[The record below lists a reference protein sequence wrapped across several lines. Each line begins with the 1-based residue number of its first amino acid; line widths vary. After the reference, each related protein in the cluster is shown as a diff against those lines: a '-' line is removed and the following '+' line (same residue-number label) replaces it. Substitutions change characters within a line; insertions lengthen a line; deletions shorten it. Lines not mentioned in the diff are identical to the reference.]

1 MDRNQKAK
9 LEYQKMAEERDAV
22 ERARRYVDAIEKLSP
37 FTSHGNERTSSGK
50 CEACLNSQ
58 AFQTALSAHLI
69 GLSCPNE
76 EDEEYAC
83 MMRCVIRTL
92 QQHAPNAHSSK
103 EVAAETE
110 RREAPKVH

>member
-50 CEACLNSQ
+50 VRGREPANI
-58 AFQTALSAHLI
+58 QTAPA
-69 GLSCPNE
+69 
-76 EDEEYAC
+76 
-83 MMRCVIRTL
+83 RTL
-92 QQHAPNAHSSK
+92 
-103 EVAAETE
+103 
-110 RREAPKVH
+110 